1 MPSQLLKT
9 QSYVNGQWKD
19 AQSGQEYQVVNPAT
33 GELIAKVADCAA
45 ADAEVAVELAH
56 EAFLSWRKTTA
67 KERSQIMRKWFD
79 LIMTNQDE
87 LAEIM
92 TMECGKPLAE
102 SKGEVAY
109 GGSFIEWFGEEAKRV
124 YGDMIPAP
132 AGDRKVLV
140 NKQPVGV
147 CSAITPWNF
156 PLAMITRKCA
166 PAIAAGCTIVI
177 KPAEA
182 TPLTALALCELAE
195 QAGLPKG
202 VLNVVTASSGKEVGE
217 VLSTH
222 PLVKKISFTGSTPV
236 GKILL
241 KQSADTVKKLSMELG
256 GNAPFIVFDDA
267 DIDAAIKGAMAS
279 KYRNTGQTCVCAN
292 RFIVQSGIHDEFVK
306 ALAKASDELKLGNG
320 LDEGIT
326 QGPLINKAAID
337 KVSGLVDDAKKKGAD
352 VVTGGEPFSSK
363 GGYFYKPTVLTGIKD
378 GMDIATEEIF
388 GPVCPVFKFDKEEEA
403 IAIANDTPF
412 GLAAYFYSQNLSQI
426 WRVADELEYGMV
438 GINEGIIS
446 TEVAPFGGVKESGMG
461 REGSKY
467 GIDEYIEMKYLC
479 MGGLA

>member
-1 MPSQLLKT
+1 MPSSLLKNHC
-9 QSYVNGQWKD
+9 YINGQWKD
-19 AQSGQEYQVVNPAT
+19 AQNKKQYQVVNPAT
-33 GELIAKVADCAA
+33 SEVITNVPDCNAK
-45 ADAEVAVELAH
+45 DAELAVEQAH
-56 EAFLSWRKTTA
+56 IAFESWRKTTA

-79 LIMTNQDE
+79 LIMANQDE
-87 LAEIM
+87 LARIM
-92 TMECGKPLAE
+92 TQECGKPLAE

-109 GGSFIEWFGEEAKRV
+109 GASFIEWFAEEAKRV

-132 AGDRKVLV
+132 ANDRKILV
-140 NKQPVGV
+140 SKQPVGV

-156 PLAMITRKCA
+156 PLAMITRKCG

-195 QAGLPKG
+195 QAGLPAG
-202 VLNVVTASSGKEVGE
+202 VLSVVTASSGKEVGE

-222 PLVKKISFTGSTPV
+222 PLIKKISFTGSTPV

-241 KQSADTVKKLSMELG
+241 KQGAETVKKVSMELG

-267 DIDAAIKGAMAS
+267 DVDAAVKGAMAS

-292 RFIVQSGIHDEFVK
+292 RFIVQSGIHDKFVK
-306 ALAKASDELKLGNG
+306 AFAKASSELKLGNG
-320 LDEGIT
+320 LDDGVT
-326 QGPLINKAAID
+326 QGPLINKAALE
-337 KVSGLVDDAKKKGAD
+337 KVSGLVDDAVQKGAEII
-352 VVTGGEPFSSK
+352 TGGK
-363 GGYFYKPTVLTGIKD
+363 AVDGTGYFYQPTV
-378 GMDIATEEIF
+378 IANVQHTMRLADEEIF
-388 GPVCPVFKFDKEEEA
+388 GPIAPVFKFDHEDEA
-403 IAIANDTPF
+403 IEIANSTPY
-412 GLAAYFYSQNLSQI
+412 GLAAYFYSNNMAQI
-426 WRVADELEYGMV
+426 WRVSDALEYGMV